1 MDMIS
6 MWPLILA
13 ASLGSA
19 GLAGAW
25 WFQRQRHLG
34 ARGEGAQRDG
44 QRRGRKRRLRRP
56 AAPAQDEQLDTLAA
70 WEPVAT
76 RVLKTGEREAY
87 HVLRRALPD
96 HIILAQVPLARFVKV
111 PTRNSYSEWL
121 RRVGSLCADLVVCDM
136 SSQVVAV
143 VEVRPGAA
151 ATKDSALKRQQRM
164 DKVLQAARIP
174 VHVWLEGALPGPAV
188 AREAILGAAIQMSGR
203 SGYQDVSLA
212 RRDADAAA
220 MVASMQAAPTP
231 APKPTA
237 EVRSLYGHPH
247 GGVDVTER
255 QALDF
260 DIDAWIRSEG
270 EDNGSADD
278 QDAERKEPPPST
290 WFDDLDTDPG
300 TGLMAGDPPAA
311 GPREQAPFIEDR
323 PASPRLVV
331 PAPQAKRA

>member
-1 MDMIS
+1 M
-6 MWPLILA
+6 
-13 ASLGSA
+13 
-19 GLAGAW
+19 
-25 WFQRQRHLG
+25 
-34 ARGEGAQRDG
+34 
-44 QRRGRKRRLRRP
+44 
-56 AAPAQDEQLDTLAA
+56 
-70 WEPVAT
+70 
-76 RVLKTGEREAY
+76 
-87 HVLRRALPD
+87 
-96 HIILAQVPLARFVKV
+96 
-111 PTRNSYSEWL
+111 
-121 RRVGSLCADLVVCDM
+121 
-136 SSQVVAV
+136 
-143 VEVRPGAA
+143 
-151 ATKDSALKRQQRM
+151 
-164 DKVLQAARIP
+164 
-174 VHVWLEGALPGPAV
+174 
-188 AREAILGAAIQMSGR
+188 
-203 SGYQDVSLA
+203 SLA

-220 MVASMQAAPTP
+220 VVASMQAAPAP

-311 GPREQAPFIEDR
+311 GTRKQAPFIEDR